1 MALRVE
7 SALISFHLH
16 ATEDPEKVM
25 KSIEKI
31 LGVQQAAF
39 NIQKLEGHFGNEIAS
54 YTAQLEGMQAQ
65 GLFELVVKSLPQIDK
80 HELLASFEGR
90 VERNIFLYLRLDK
103 QKLVL
108 GRIELGESDPI
119 KLRFRFPKTPPLELD
134 SFRVMLT

>member
-39 NIQKLEGHFGNEIAS
+39 NIP
-54 YTAQLEGMQAQ
+54 QLEGMQAQ